1 MRYRSLKRVTSPVV
15 EPVSLTEARTHC
27 RVDSDEASEN
37 TYLMSLVAAAR
48 EWVEDYIDRSLVKT
62 EWQMRL
68 DKFPPEIELPRPPML
83 PVTTDTPVTLT
94 YTVNQTGQT
103 ATLSTASY
111 RVDSDSTPGV
121 LRNLY
126 GGTWPSNLDDPNSIT
141 VTWWAGYG
149 EDGRAVPTR
158 AKHAM
163 LMLVG
168 HWYERRLAADNVAAA
183 EVPFGVK
190 ALLDSVSWGSYT

>member
-15 EPVSLTEARTHC
+15 EPVSLAEAKTHC

-37 TYLMSLVAAAR
+37 TYLTSLISAAR

-62 EWQMRL
+62 RWQMRL

-83 PVTTDTPVTLT
+83 PVTTNTPVTLT

-149 EDGRAVPTR
+149 EDGRSVPTR
-158 AKHAM
+158 ARHAM